1 VGSLY
6 SAADPDAYERLMGR
20 WSRRLAPLF
29 LRFADLPPRAA
40 VLDTGCGTGSLA
52 EALAREGHKAVAAD
66 IAPPFAAWARDAHR
80 GDKKLRFLVSDV
92 QALPFGAAH
101 FDAAVSLLVLN
112 FVAGPASALREMRRV
127 TKPGGVVAG
136 AVWDFAG
143 GLDYQRIFW
152 DTAAALDFRA
162 DIARGRHYGHA
173 LLRAGALGD
182 AMRRAGLQAVE
193 ETSLTIRMDYADFAD
208 YWGPIA
214 TAQGPVGDYVRAA
227 EPELLERIRER
238 VRAAFLSGG
247 ADGPR
252 SMAATAWAVKARVP

>member
-1 VGSLY
+1 MGSLY

-29 LRFADLPPRAA
+29 VKFADLPLGGT

-52 EALAREGHKAVAAD
+52 EASAREGHETIAAD
-66 IAPPFAAWARDAHR
+66 IAPAFAMWARDAHR
-80 GDKKLRFLVSDV
+80 GDGKLRFLVSDV

-127 TKPGGVVAG
+127 TKPGGVVAA

-143 GLDYQRIFW
+143 GLVYQRIFW

-173 LLRAGALGD
+173 LLKPGALAD
-182 AMRRAGLQAVE
+182 AMRRAGLHEIE
-193 ETSLTIRMDYADFAD
+193 ETSLTIRMDYADFED

-214 TAQGPVGDYVRAA
+214 TAQGPLGDYVRAA
-227 EPELLERIRER
+227 EPALLERIRER

-252 SMAATAWAVKARVP
+252 SMAATAWGAKARVP